1 MKAVQNVENHFHYVD
16 QILESFCKELKLT
29 ISKASV
35 KEQIPKVSKQIFGF
49 KFKWKKAK
57 IPFNRGVFLYL
68 IGPILGIS
76 EDRPKHISLDVWVID
91 FYNANPDLQECFD
104 KLEAKLN
111 ISN

>member
-68 IGPILGIS
+68 IVPILGIS

-91 FYNANPDLQECFD
+91 FYEANVELQELFD
-104 KLEAKLN
+104 KLEQQLN
-111 ISN
+111 L